1 MPAFRYGSSA
11 LRRGLGE
18 IPGRRSVWAATVGF
32 LILVTTIIAHAQEQ
46 EQIPTFRTGVST
58 VLVDTLALD
67 ADGNPVSGLTQED
80 FEIFED
86 GVAQSITTFDVT
98 DWTSYVAAKTDGR
111 PATGTTSVNTY
122 PRRFVFV
129 FNRQGARFDWLHRSK
144 RALREFIV
152 ESMAEGDEAM
162 VIENG
167 YSFKIVQEFR
177 STKENTLESVRS
189 LSQMVVDWPMGADR
203 AAGQLYRDLE
213 SLGETLEAIPG
224 RKVLVLL
231 SNELATFTGPGSR
244 RSNEVQNLERA
255 ATALNQANT
264 TVYTIDLRGPES
276 NLSIAGGL
284 FPLANGTGGRHFRN
298 SIALET
304 PLRRV
309 GKENQRYYLLS
320 YIPSNPELDGKYR
333 RIEVKVR
340 KPGVEIVARQGY
352 VARERVADG
361 AVVADVADGSDGAE
375 AESEE
380 LDVDKRRLR
389 VLPDALELTS
399 YLLSTGTGSSRV
411 PVSVALPPELLSA
424 TKDRKLTVTISQ
436 DDKALHT
443 FEESVNL
450 QRYFLVE
457 NVELDPGLYLLRI
470 TLTADGAQLYQA
482 STGIQ
487 VPAGFGERFGISSIV
502 PVLAPNAT
510 NEISGDIPILP
521 TTSLTRGED
530 AYLLFQIFAGVDRPS
545 RKVELTYTLF
555 DESDNAIDTGGKDG
569 PMALREDR
577 PGGTPVILRI
587 PMNELSPGPYRVDI
601 RIEDRSLGRRAAS
614 EIELRIR

>member
-1 MPAFRYGSSA
+1 MPTFRHVSSPL
-11 LRRGLGE
+11 LR
-18 IPGRRSVWAATVGF
+18 WAAKVG
-32 LILVTTIIAHAQEQ
+32 LLLLLTTIFAHAQERDR
-46 EQIPTFRTGVST
+46 IPTFRTGVST

-67 ADGNPVSGLTQED
+67 ADGNPVSGLTQDD

-86 GVAQSITTFDVT
+86 GVPQTITTFDVT

-111 PATGTTSVNTY
+111 PATDAASVNTY

-129 FNRQGARFDWLHRSK
+129 FNRQGARFDWLNRGK

-167 YSFKIVQEFR
+167 YSFKIVQQFR

-189 LSQMVVDWPMGADR
+189 LSQMVVGYPMGADR

-213 SLGETLEAIPG
+213 SLGKTLEAIPG

-231 SNELATFTGPGSR
+231 SNELATFTSPGSR
-244 RSNEVQNLERA
+244 RSDEGLTLERA

-276 NLSIAGGL
+276 NLSLAGGL
-284 FPLANGTGGRHFRN
+284 FPLASGTGGRHFRN
-298 SIALET
+298 SIAFET

-352 VARERVADG
+352 VAREP
-361 AVVADVADGSDGAE
+361 AVVADGAE
-375 AESEE
+375 AEMESEKV
-380 LDVDKRRLR
+380 DVDERRSR

-399 YLLSTGTGSSRV
+399 YLLPTGTGSSRV

-424 TKDRKLTVTISQ
+424 TEDRKLTVTISQ
-436 DDKALHT
+436 DDKTLHT

-502 PVLAPNAT
+502 PVVAPNAT
-510 NEISGDIPILP
+510 NAISGDIPILP
-521 TTSLTRGED
+521 TTSLIRGDD
-530 AYLLFQIFAGVDRPS
+530 AYLLFQVFAGVNRPS
-545 RKVELTYTLF
+545 REVELTYTLF
-555 DESDNAIDTGGKDG
+555 DEGDNAIDTGGKAG

>member
-1 MPAFRYGSSA
+1 MPAFRHVSCA
-11 LRRGLGE
+11 LLRGLGE
-18 IPGRRSVWAATVGF
+18 MPGRRGVWAATVGF
-32 LILVTTIIAHAQEQ
+32 LLLLTTIFAHAQERDR
-46 EQIPTFRTGVST
+46 IPTFRTGVST

-67 ADGNPVSGLTQED
+67 ADGNPVSGLTQDD

-86 GVAQSITTFDVT
+86 GVPQTITTFDVT

-111 PATGTTSVNTY
+111 PATDAASVNTY

-129 FNRQGARFDWLHRSK
+129 FNRQGARFDWLNRGK

-167 YSFKIVQEFR
+167 YSFKIVQQFR

-189 LSQMVVDWPMGADR
+189 LSQMVVDYPMGADR

-213 SLGETLEAIPG
+213 SLGKTLESIPG

-231 SNELATFTGPGSR
+231 SNELATFTSPGSR
-244 RSNEVQNLERA
+244 RSNEGLTLERA

-276 NLSIAGGL
+276 NLSLAGGL
-284 FPLANGTGGRHFRN
+284 FPLASGTGGRHFRN
-298 SIALET
+298 SIAFET

-340 KPGVEIVARQGY
+340 KPGVEIIARQGY
-352 VARERVADG
+352 VAREPAT
-361 AVVADVADGSDGAE
+361 VVADGAE

-380 LDVDKRRLR
+380 VDVDERRSR

-399 YLLSTGTGSSRV
+399 YLLPTGTGSSRV

-424 TKDRKLTVTISQ
+424 TEDRKLTVTISQ
-436 DDKALHT
+436 DDKTLHT

-502 PVLAPNAT
+502 PVVAPDAT
-510 NEISGDIPILP
+510 NAISGDIPILP
-521 TTSLTRGED
+521 TTSLIRGDD
-530 AYLLFQIFAGVDRPS
+530 AYLLFQVFAGVDRPS
-545 RKVELTYTLF
+545 REVELTYTLF
-555 DESDNAIDTGGKDG
+555 DEGDHAIDTGGKAG

-587 PMNELSPGPYRVDI
+587 PMNKLSPGPYRVDI

>member
-1 MPAFRYGSSA
+1 MPAFRHVSSA
-11 LRRGLGE
+11 LLR
-18 IPGRRSVWAATVGF
+18 WAAMVG
-32 LILVTTIIAHAQEQ
+32 LLLLLTTIFAHAQEQ
-46 EQIPTFRTGVST
+46 DAIPTFRTGVST

-67 ADGNPVSGLTQED
+67 ADGNPVSGLTQDD

-86 GVAQSITTFDVT
+86 GVPQTITTFDVT

-111 PATGTTSVNTY
+111 PATDAASVNTY

-129 FNRQGARFDWLHRSK
+129 FNRQGARFDWLNRGK

-177 STKENTLESVRS
+177 STKENTLASVRS
-189 LSQMVVDWPMGADR
+189 LSQMVVGYPMGADR

-213 SLGETLEAIPG
+213 SLGKTLEAIPG

-231 SNELATFTGPGSR
+231 SNELATFTSPGSR
-244 RSNEVQNLERA
+244 RSDEGLTLERA

-276 NLSIAGGL
+276 NLSLAGGL
-284 FPLANGTGGRHFRN
+284 FPLASGTGGRHFRN
-298 SIALET
+298 SIAFET

-340 KPGVEIVARQGY
+340 KPGVEIIARQGY
-352 VARERVADG
+352 VAREPAT
-361 AVVADVADGSDGAE
+361 VVADGAE
-375 AESEE
+375 AESGEV
-380 LDVDKRRLR
+380 DVDERRSR

-399 YLLSTGTGSSRV
+399 YLLPTGTGSSRV

-424 TKDRKLTVTISQ
+424 TEDRKLTVTISQ
-436 DDKALHT
+436 DDKTLHT

-502 PVLAPNAT
+502 PVVAPNAT
-510 NEISGDIPILP
+510 NAILGDIPILP
-521 TTSLTRGED
+521 TTSLIRGDD
-530 AYLLFQIFAGVDRPS
+530 AYLLFQVFAGVDRPS
-545 RKVELTYTLF
+545 REVELTYTLF
-555 DESDNAIDTGGKDG
+555 DEGDHAIDTGGKAG

>member
-1 MPAFRYGSSA
+1 MPTFRHVSSP
-11 LRRGLGE
+11 LLRGLVE
-18 IPGRRSVWAATVGF
+18 MPGRRVVGAASVGF
-32 LILVTTIIAHAQEQ
+32 LLLWTTSFAHAQQ
-46 EQIPTFRTGVST
+46 QDRTPTFRTGIST

-67 ADGNPVSGLTQED
+67 ADGNPVTGLTQDD

-86 GVAQSITTFDVT
+86 GVPQTIVTFDVT
-98 DWTSYVAAKTDGR
+98 DWTSYVAAKTDGL
-111 PATGTTSVNTY
+111 PATDASSINTY

-129 FNRQGARFDWLHRSK
+129 FNRQGARFDWLNRGK

-152 ESMAEGDEAM
+152 DSMAEGDEAM

-167 YSFKIVQEFR
+167 YAFKIVQEFR
-177 STKENTLESVRS
+177 STKKSTIESVRS
-189 LSQMVVDWPMGADR
+189 LSQMVVDYPMGADR

-213 SLGETLEAIPG
+213 SLGKSLEAIPG

-231 SNELATFTGPGSR
+231 SNELATFTSPGSR
-244 RSNEVQNLERA
+244 RSSEALTLERA

-276 NLSIAGGL
+276 NLSLAGGL
-284 FPLANGTGGRHFRN
+284 FPLATGTGGRHFRN
-298 SIALET
+298 SIAFET
-304 PLRRV
+304 PLRQV

-320 YIPSNPELDGKYR
+320 YTPSNPELDGRYH

-340 KPGVEIVARQGY
+340 EPGVEIVARQGY
-352 VARERVADG
+352 VAREPAT
-361 AVVADVADGSDGAE
+361 VVADVAEAE
-375 AESEE
+375 AKSEE
-380 LDVDKRRLR
+380 VDDDETQSR

-399 YLLSTGTGSSRV
+399 YLLPTGTGSSHV

-424 TKDRKLTVTISQ
+424 TEDRKLTVTISQ
-436 DDKALHT
+436 DDETLHT

-487 VPAGFGERFGISSIV
+487 VPAGFGERFGLSSIV
-502 PVLAPNAT
+502 PVVAPNAM
-510 NEISGDIPILP
+510 NAISGDIPILP
-521 TTSLTRGED
+521 TTSLIRGDD
-530 AYLLFQIFAGVDRPS
+530 AYLLFQVFAGVDRPS

-555 DESDNAIDTGGKDG
+555 DEGDNPIDSGGKAG
-569 PMALREDR
+569 PMALGEDR

>member
-1 MPAFRYGSSA
+1 MPAFTHVSSP
-11 LRRGLGE
+11 LPRGLGE
-18 IPGRRSVWAATVGF
+18 TPGRSGVWAATTGF
-32 LILVTTIIAHAQEQ
+32 LLLWTTIFAQAQ
-46 EQIPTFRTGVST
+46 AQDRIPTFRTGVST

-67 ADGNPVSGLTQED
+67 ADGNPATGLTRDD

-86 GVAQSITTFDVT
+86 GVRQTITTFDVT
-98 DWTSYVAAKTDGR
+98 DWTSYVTAKTDGR
-111 PATGTTSVNTY
+111 PATDGASVNTY
-122 PRRFVFV
+122 PRRFIFV
-129 FNRQGARFDWLHRSK
+129 FNRQGARFGWLNRGK

-177 STKENTLESVRS
+177 STKENTLDSVRS
-189 LSQMVVDWPMGADR
+189 LSQMVIDYPMGADR

-213 SLGETLEAIPG
+213 SLGNTLEAIPG

-244 RSNEVQNLERA
+244 RSNEGFTLQRA
-255 ATALNQANT
+255 TTALNQANT

-276 NLSIAGGL
+276 TLSLVGGL
-284 FPLANGTGGRHFRN
+284 SPLATETGGRHFRN
-298 SIALET
+298 SIAFET
-304 PLRRV
+304 PLRRL
-309 GKENQRYYLLS
+309 GRENQRYYLLS

-340 KPGVEIVARQGY
+340 KPSVEIVARRGY
-352 VARERVADG
+352 IARESATLVADGTEAEAASAPDERVA
-361 AVVADVADGSDGAE
+361 ADE
-375 AESEE
+375 
-380 LDVDKRRLR
+380 RRSR

-399 YLLSTGTGSSRV
+399 YLLPTGTGSSRV
-411 PVSVALPPELLSA
+411 PVSVALPPELLS
-424 TKDRKLTVTISQ
+424 TTEDRKLTLTVSK
-436 DDKALHT
+436 DDETLHT

-450 QRYFLVE
+450 KRYFLVE
-457 NVELDPGLYLLRI
+457 NVELDPGYYLLRV
-470 TLTADGAQLYQA
+470 TLTANGSQLYQA
-482 STGIQ
+482 STQIQ

-502 PVLAPNAT
+502 PVVAPDAT
-510 NEISGDIPILP
+510 NAISGDIPILP
-521 TTSLTRGED
+521 TTSLIRGND
-530 AYLLFQIFAGVDRPS
+530 AYLLFQVFAGVDRPS
-545 RKVELTYTLF
+545 REVELTYTLF
-555 DESDNAIDTGGKDG
+555 DEGDNAIDTGGKDG
-569 PMALREDR
+569 PMALGEDR

>member
-1 MPAFRYGSSA
+1 MPAFKYGSSA
-11 LRRGLGE
+11 L
-18 IPGRRSVWAATVGF
+18 GF
-32 LILVTTIIAHAQEQ
+32 LLLLTTSFALAQEQ
-46 EQIPTFRTGVST
+46 DRIPTFRTGVST

-67 ADGNPVSGLTQED
+67 ADGNPVSGLTRDD

-86 GVAQSITTFDVT
+86 GVPQTITTFDVT
-98 DWTSYVAAKTDGR
+98 DWTSYVAAKIDGR
-111 PATGTTSVNTY
+111 PATDAGSVNTY

-129 FNRQGARFDWLHRSK
+129 FNRQGARFEWLTRGK
-144 RALREFIV
+144 RALQAFIV
-152 ESMAEGDEAM
+152 ESMAEGDEAI

-167 YSFKIVQEFR
+167 YSFKVIQEFR
-177 STKENTLESVRS
+177 STKEITLESVRS
-189 LSQMVVDWPMGADR
+189 LSQMVVGYPMGADR

-231 SNELATFTGPGSR
+231 SNELATFTHPGSR
-244 RSNEVQNLERA
+244 LSNEGLTLERA

-276 NLSIAGGL
+276 RLSLSGGL

-304 PLRRV
+304 PLRRI
-309 GKENQRYYLLS
+309 GTENKRYYLLS
-320 YIPSNPELDGKYR
+320 YIPSNSELDGKFR

-340 KPGVEIVARQGY
+340 KPGVEVIARQGY
-352 VARERVADG
+352 VARERLANGAAVADG
-361 AVVADVADGSDGAE
+361 AEVNSEEADVAVSR
-375 AESEE
+375 S
-380 LDVDKRRLR
+380 R

-399 YLLSTGTGSSRV
+399 YLLPTGTGSSRV

-424 TKDRKLTVTISQ
+424 TEDRKLTVTISH
-436 DDKALHT
+436 DDKTLHT

-470 TLTADGAQLYQA
+470 TLAANGAQLYQA
-482 STGIQ
+482 STEIQ

-502 PVLAPNAT
+502 PVVAPDAGK
-510 NEISGDIPILP
+510 EISGDIPILP
-521 TTSLTRGED
+521 TTSLMRGDD
-530 AYLLFQIFAGVDRPS
+530 AYLLFQVFAGVDRPS

-555 DESDNAIDTGGKDG
+555 DENDNAIHTGGKTG